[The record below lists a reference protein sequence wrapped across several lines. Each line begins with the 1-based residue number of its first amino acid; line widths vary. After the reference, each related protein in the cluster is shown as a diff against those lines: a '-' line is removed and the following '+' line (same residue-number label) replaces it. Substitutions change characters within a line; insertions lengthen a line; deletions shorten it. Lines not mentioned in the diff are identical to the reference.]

1 MQITVFGANVL
12 IMKSTI
18 EFKRLFVFAFGF
30 FAVAAQ
36 AAGGD
41 ALILSIQQAHFEP
54 QTLEIPAGVRAKV
67 VVRNQ
72 DAMPAEFESTDL
84 SREVIVPAHGEVTVF
99 LGPVDPGTYKYFND
113 FNHSMTGTVVAK
125 PATGG
130 H

>member
-1 MQITVFGANVL
+1 MRITVLGDKVCVMN
-12 IMKSTI
+12 STI
-18 EFKRLFVFAFGF
+18 GFKRLFIFSLGLFSV
-30 FAVAAQ
+30 VAQ
-36 AAGGD
+36 AAGDD
-41 ALILSIQQAHFEP
+41 ALVLTIRQAHFEP
-54 QTLEIPAGVRAKV
+54 QNLEIPSGVRAKV
-67 VVRNQ
+67 IVRNQ

-113 FNHSMTGTVVAK
+113 FNHNMTGTVVVK